1 MKGFLLDTNIPS
13 ELTRPLPQPSVS
25 QWLDEVD
32 DELLYFSVV
41 SLGEVLKGIASLP
54 TSKRRNELQQWLD

>member
-32 DELLYFSVV
+32 DDLLYFSVV